1 MNGNRSFH
9 SPGICYTIGMTTQHT
24 VMSMTG
30 YAQSEGQT
38 GNLNWRLELK
48 SVNSKGFDLRCR
60 LPSGFDT
67 FETAVRSLVT
77 QKIKR
82 GSLTLGLHLQA
93 AGGAKGARLNRA
105 LLDDVLKAAKELS
118 AENVRLEHLLAVRGV
133 IETDETSLEASP
145 ELLAAIDKGMH
156 STLEKLLHTRLLEGS
171 HLKTVLVEHLAQID
185 KLTND
190 AKAEAAKAPHAL
202 RDKLIEQLKELT
214 KQSLGEDR
222 LAQEAALLASKA
234 DITEEINRLHGHVA
248 AVRSLLNEGGS
259 VGRKLDFM
267 CQELNREANTLC
279 SKSTTLALT
288 NIGVELKV
296 IIEQFREQVQNVE

>member
-1 MNGNRSFH
+1 
-9 SPGICYTIGMTTQHT
+9 
-24 VMSMTG
+24 MSMTG
-30 YAQSEGQT
+30 YAQTEGQT
-38 GNLNWRLELK
+38 GNLNWRLEIK

-60 LPSGFDT
+60 LPSGFDAT
-67 FETAVRSLVT
+67 EAAARSLIA

-105 LLDDVLKAAKELS
+105 LLDDVLKVAKELS
-118 AENVRLEHLLAVRGV
+118 SESIKLEHLLAVRGV
-133 IETDETSLEASP
+133 IETDESTLEASP
-145 ELLAAIDKGMH
+145 ELLAAVDKAMI
-156 STLEKLLHTRLLEGS
+156 TALEKLLSTRLIEGS
-171 HLKTVLVEHLAQID
+171 HLKAVLVEHLAQIE
-185 KLTND
+185 KLTGD

-202 RDKLIEQLKELT
+202 RDKLLEQLKELT
-214 KQSLGEDR
+214 KQSLSEDR
-222 LAQEAALLASKA
+222 MAQEAALLASKA
-234 DITEEINRLHGHVA
+234 DITEEINRLLGHVS
-248 AVRSLLNEGGS
+248 AVRALLNEGGAI
-259 VGRKLDFM
+259 GRKLDFM